1 MCRVLGVSQSG
12 FFAWQDRAACQRQ
25 RQDMVYLAHIRTAFA
40 LSNGTYGSPRMHRDL
55 VDESHAIGRHRTAR
69 LMRENQ
75 LIARPR
81 RRFKRTTD
89 SEHAWPVA
97 PNLVA
102 QDFTTEGPDRK
113 WGADISYIW
122 TAEGWLYL
130 AVVLDLFSRRV
141 VRWATSDRLKRGLAV
156 EALHRA
162 LVARNLTV
170 GVPQDVSDAIF
181 SLVND
186 ADPTK
191 KALFSLSGITT
202 GTTRTFTLPNT
213 SSELAILAGTQTFT
227 GNKTFSGTLT
237 ASGTVTVPA
246 ASASI
251 GTATTTAT
259 YGMGTG
265 ATTTGVTKTVNLGT
279 GGASGSTTIVNIGST
294 TAGAGGTTVVNTP
307 TVTFANAVTQ
317 VGMPQANL
325 TAQLLGLGGATA
337 DSTNRLSVNTP
348 ALLFNNAGAGIEA
361 TFNKAVAGNDAA
373 FAFKTG
379 FSARALIGL
388 LGNDDFGFKVSP
400 DGSAFF
406 DALKID
412 RTNGQMELPQPTI
425 LPGLSSAPSP
435 PPTGKAAVYARNR
448 AGAPWIDVMRP
459 SGRDFPLQ
467 PHFGV
472 NRIANWSPS
481 VTTTITTE
489 GLPITSVG
497 TVSHPTLAATNL
509 AASMRRWRLTSAA
522 VVDSA
527 ADQRSA
533 GWACWR
539 GNATGLGGWTF
550 VTRISLTTLQAT
562 GMGLFGLYGST
573 AALATTLTLATA
585 INCIGI
591 GFQRGT
597 HTRWQLVANDG
608 TGAPTLTDM
617 GASFAIAT
625 GGVLTLYIA
634 APPNGSS
641 VWVRVVDEVSGA
653 VFEQEISADLPAN
666 TQFLSPRLF
675 MNNGATAAAVAYDC
689 SGVYVE
695 TDY

>member
-1 MCRVLGVSQSG
+1 MSQSTNLALPYLG
-12 FFAWQDRAACQRQ
+12 ASQSQKHVTVNEGLRFLDVLVQIAVKSVSLSSPPGSPADGQRWIIGPAPTGLWAGRATQIAAWQDGAWVFYAPKDGWLAWNEATLTSLVFSAGSWVSLIGALLAAGVA
-25 RQDMVYLAHIRTAFA
+25 DTAFT
-40 LSNGTYGSPRMHRDL
+40 L
-55 VDESHAIGRHRTAR
+55 
-69 LMRENQ
+69 
-75 LIARPR
+75 
-81 RRFKRTTD
+81 TD
-89 SEHAWPVA
+89 
-97 PNLVA
+97 
-102 QDFTTEGPDRK
+102 
-113 WGADISYIW
+113 
-122 TAEGWLYL
+122 
-130 AVVLDLFSRRV
+130 
-141 VRWATSDRLKRGLAV
+141 
-156 EALHRA
+156 
-162 LVARNLTV
+162 
-170 GVPQDVSDAIF
+170 DV
-181 SLVND
+181 
-186 ADPTK
+186 DPTK
-191 KALFSLSGITT
+191 KATFELAGIST

-213 SSELAILAGTQTFT
+213 TSELAILAGTQTFT

-237 ASGTVTVPA
+237 ASGTVTVSA
-246 ASASI
+246 AAATI

-265 ATTTGVTKTVNLGT
+265 ATTTGLTKTVNLGT
-279 GGASGSTTIVNIGST
+279 GGASGSTTVVNIGPVA
-294 TAGAGGTTVVNTP
+294 AGAGGTTVVNTP

-337 DSTNRLSVNTP
+337 DSYNRLSINTP
-348 ALLFNNAGAGIEA
+348 AMLFNNAGAGIEA
-361 TFNKAVAGNDAA
+361 TVNKAAPANDAA

-388 LGNDDFGFKVSP
+388 LGSDNFGFKVSP
-400 DGSAFF
+400 DGSAFY
-406 DALKID
+406 DAFTID
-412 RTNGQMELPQPTI
+412 RTNGQVELPQPTI
-425 LPGLSSAPSP
+425 LPGLAAAPAP
-435 PPTGKAAVYARNR
+435 PPSGKIAVYARNR
-448 AGAPWIDVMRP
+448 AGAPWVDVMRP

-522 VVDSA
+522 VVDSVA
-527 ADQRSA
+527 EQRSA

-539 GNATGLGGWTF
+539 GNAAGLGGWTF
-550 VTRISLTTLQAT
+550 VTRLSLTTLQAT
-562 GMGLFGLYGST
+562 GMGFFGLYAST
-573 AALATTLTLATA
+573 AALATTLTLATVL
-585 INCIGI
+585 NCVGI

-597 HTRWQLVANDG
+597 HANWQLVTNDG

-625 GGVLTLYIA
+625 GGVLTLYVAA
-634 APPNGSS
+634 APNAAS
-641 VWVRVVDEVSGA
+641 VWVRLVNEVSGA
-653 VFEQEISADLPAN
+653 VFEAEITADLPAN
-666 TQFLSPRLF
+666 TQFLSPRLYL
-675 MNNGATAAAVAYDC
+675 NTGATAAAVAYDC

>member
-1 MCRVLGVSQSG
+1 MSQSTNLALPYLG
-12 FFAWQDRAACQRQ
+12 ASQSQKHVTVNEGLRFLDVLVQIAVKSAALSAPPGAPADGQRWIIGPAPTGLWAGRATQIAAWQDGAWVFYAAK
-25 RQDMVYLAHIRTAFA
+25 DGWLAWNEATLTSLVFSAGAWLSLIGALLAAGVADTAFT
-40 LSNGTYGSPRMHRDL
+40 L
-55 VDESHAIGRHRTAR
+55 
-69 LMRENQ
+69 
-75 LIARPR
+75 
-81 RRFKRTTD
+81 TD
-89 SEHAWPVA
+89 
-97 PNLVA
+97 
-102 QDFTTEGPDRK
+102 
-113 WGADISYIW
+113 
-122 TAEGWLYL
+122 
-130 AVVLDLFSRRV
+130 
-141 VRWATSDRLKRGLAV
+141 
-156 EALHRA
+156 
-162 LVARNLTV
+162 
-170 GVPQDVSDAIF
+170 
-181 SLVND
+181 D

-191 KALFSLSGITT
+191 KAVFELAGITT

-213 SSELAILAGTQTFT
+213 TSELAILAGTQTFT
-227 GNKTFSGTLT
+227 GNKTFTGTLT
-237 ASGTVTVPA
+237 ASGTVTVSA
-246 ASASI
+246 AAASI

-279 GGASGSTTIVNIGST
+279 GGASGSTTVVNIGPVA
-294 TAGAGGTTVVNTP
+294 AGAGGTTVVNTP

-337 DSTNRLSVNTP
+337 DSYNRLSINTP
-348 ALLFNNAGAGIEA
+348 AMLFNNAGAGIEA
-361 TFNKAVAGNDAA
+361 TVNKAAPANDAA

-388 LGNDDFGFKVSP
+388 LGSDNFGFKVSP
-400 DGSAFF
+400 DGSAFY
-406 DALKID
+406 DAITID
-412 RTNGQMELPQPTI
+412 RTNGQVELPQPTI
-425 LPGLSSAPSP
+425 LPGLAAAPAP
-435 PPTGKAAVYARNR
+435 PPSGKIAVYARNR
-448 AGAPWIDVMRP
+448 AGAPWVDVMRP

-522 VVDSA
+522 VLDSVA
-527 ADQRSA
+527 EQRSA

-539 GNATGLGGWTF
+539 GNAAGLGGWTF
-550 VTRISLTTLQAT
+550 VTRLSLTTVQAT
-562 GMGLFGLYGST
+562 GMGFFGLYGST
-573 AALATTLTLATA
+573 AALATTLTLATVL
-585 INCIGI
+585 NCVGV

-597 HTRWQLVANDG
+597 HANWQLVANDG

-625 GGVLTLYIA
+625 GGVLTLYVAA
-634 APPNGSS
+634 APNAAS
-641 VWVRVVDEVSGA
+641 VWVRLVNEVSGA
-653 VFEQEISADLPAN
+653 VFEAEITADLPAN
-666 TQFLSPRLF
+666 TQFLSPRLYL
-675 MNNGATAAAVAYDC
+675 NTGATAAAVAYDC

>member
-1 MCRVLGVSQSG
+1 MSDTSTHLGLPYLLAAQAQKHVTHNEALRVLDAMVQLSVL
-12 FFAWQDRAACQRQ
+12 DR
-25 RQDMVYLAHIRTAFA
+25 M
-40 LSNGTYGSPRMHRDL
+40 
-55 VDESHAIGRHRTAR
+55 
-69 LMRENQ
+69 
-75 LIARPR
+75 
-81 RRFKRTTD
+81 RTTP
-89 SEHAWPVA
+89 PVN
-97 PNLVA
+97 PTDGDRHLVA
-102 QDFTTEGPDRK
+102 S
-113 WGADISYIW
+113 GATGLWAGWDLNVAFW
-122 TAEGWLYL
+122 VDGVWLRLVPRQGWLVWI
-130 AVVLDLFSRRV
+130 AAEQAFVVWNGSAWDP
-141 VRWATSDRLKRGLAV
+141 
-156 EALHRA
+156 
-162 LVARNLTV
+162 V

-237 ASGTVTVPA
+237 ASGTVTVSA

-265 ATTTGVTKTVNLGT
+265 ATTTGVTKTLNLGT
-279 GGASGSTTIVNIGST
+279 GGASGSTTVVNIGPA

-337 DSTNRLSVNTP
+337 DSYNRVSVNTP

-361 TFNKAVAGNDAA
+361 TFNKGAAGNDAA

-388 LGNDDFGFKVSP
+388 LGNDDFSFKVSP

-412 RTNGQMELPQPTI
+412 RTNGQVELPQPTI
-425 LPGLSSAPSP
+425 LPGLSAAPSAPPS
-435 PPTGKAAVYARNR
+435 GKATVYARNR

-522 VVDSA
+522 VVDSV
-527 ADQRSA
+527 ADQRSS

-539 GNATGLGGWTF
+539 GNAAGLGGWTF

-562 GMGLFGLYGST
+562 GMGFFGLYGST
-573 AALATTLTLATA
+573 AALATTLALAA
-585 INCIGI
+585 AVNCIGI

-625 GGVLTLYIA
+625 GGVMTLYIA

-653 VFEQEISADLPAN
+653 VFEQEITADLPAN

-689 SGVYVE
+689 AGVYLE
-695 TDY
+695 TDF

>member
-1 MCRVLGVSQSG
+1 MSDITTHLLLPYILASQAQKHVTHNEALRLLDAMVQLSVL
-12 FFAWQDRAACQRQ
+12 DRT
-25 RQDMVYLAHIRTAFA
+25 RTAPPA
-40 LSNGTYGSPRMHRDL
+40 SPADGDRHIVASGATGLWAGWDL
-55 VDESHAIGRHRTAR
+55 NVAFWVDGVWMR
-69 LMRENQ
+69 LVP
-75 LIARPR
+75 RP
-81 RRFKRTTD
+81 
-89 SEHAWPVA
+89 
-97 PNLVA
+97 
-102 QDFTTEGPDRK
+102 
-113 WGADISYIW
+113 
-122 TAEGWLYL
+122 GWLAWIADE
-130 AVVLDLFSRRV
+130 AVF
-141 VRWATSDRLKRGLAV
+141 AV
-156 EALHRA
+156 W
-162 LVARNLTV
+162 NGSSWDPV
-170 GVPQDVSDAIF
+170 GEPVDVSDAVF

-186 ADPTK
+186 ADPTR
-191 KALFSLSGITT
+191 KALFSLSGIST

-237 ASGTVTVPA
+237 VSGTITVSA

-265 ATTTGVTKTVNLGT
+265 GTTTGVTKTLNLGT
-279 GGASGSTTIVNIGST
+279 GGAAGSTTVVNIGPAA
-294 TAGAGGTTVVNTP
+294 AGAGGTTVVNTP

-325 TAQLLGLGGATA
+325 TAYLLGLGGATA
-337 DSTNRLSVNTP
+337 DSYNRVSVNTP

-361 TFNKAVAGNDAA
+361 TVNKAAPANDAA

-388 LGNDDFGFKVSP
+388 LGNDDFSFKVSP

-406 DALKID
+406 EALKID
-412 RTNGQMELPQPTI
+412 RSNGQVELPQPTI
-425 LPGLSSAPSP
+425 LPGLSAAPAP
-435 PPTGKAAVYARNR
+435 PPAGNAAVYARTR

-481 VTTTITTE
+481 TTTTVNTE
-489 GLPITSVG
+489 GLPVTSVG
-497 TVSHPTLAATNL
+497 TVSTPTLAATNL

-527 ADQRSA
+527 AEQRSA

-539 GNATGLGGWTF
+539 GNAAGLGGWTF
-550 VTRISLTTLQAT
+550 VTRLSLTTLQAT
-562 GMGLFGLYGST
+562 GMGFFGLYGST
-573 AALATTLTLATA
+573 AALATTLTLATVL
-585 INCIGI
+585 NCIGI

-597 HTRWQLVANDG
+597 HANWQMVTNDG
-608 TGAPTLTDM
+608 TGAPTLSDM
-617 GASFAIAT
+617 GAPFAIAL
-625 GGVLTLYIA
+625 GGVLTLFIA

-641 VWVRVVDEVSGA
+641 VWVRAVNEVTGA
-653 VFEQEISADLPAN
+653 VFEQEITTDLPAN

-675 MNNGATAAAVAYDC
+675 LNTGATAAAVAYDC
-689 SGVYVE
+689 SGLYIE

>member
-1 MCRVLGVSQSG
+1 MSDTSTHLGLPYLLAAQAQKHVTHNEALRLLDAMVQLSVL
-12 FFAWQDRAACQRQ
+12 DR
-25 RQDMVYLAHIRTAFA
+25 T
-40 LSNGTYGSPRMHRDL
+40 
-55 VDESHAIGRHRTAR
+55 
-69 LMRENQ
+69 
-75 LIARPR
+75 
-81 RRFKRTTD
+81 RTTPPASPAD
-89 SEHAWPVA
+89 GDRH
-97 PNLVA
+97 LVA
-102 QDFTTEGPDRK
+102 S
-113 WGADISYIW
+113 GATGIW
-122 TAEGWLYL
+122 AGWDLNVAFWVDSVWMRLVPRPGWLVWI
-130 AVVLDLFSRRV
+130 AAEQVFIVWNGSAWDP
-141 VRWATSDRLKRGLAV
+141 
-156 EALHRA
+156 
-162 LVARNLTV
+162 V

-191 KALFSLSGITT
+191 KAVFSLSGITT

-237 ASGTVTVPA
+237 ASGTVTVSA

-279 GGASGSTTIVNIGST
+279 GGASGSTTVVNIGSA

-337 DSTNRLSVNTP
+337 DSYNRVSVNTP
-348 ALLFNNAGAGIEA
+348 ALLFNNAGAGVEA
-361 TFNKAVAGNDAA
+361 TVNKAAAGNDAA

-379 FSARALIGL
+379 FSVRALIGL
-388 LGNDDFGFKVSP
+388 LGNDDFSFKVSP

-412 RTNGQMELPQPTI
+412 RTNGQVELPQPTI
-425 LPGLSSAPSP
+425 LPGLNAAPSP
-435 PPTGKAAVYARNR
+435 PSIGKAAVYARNR

-497 TVSHPTLAATNL
+497 TVSHPTLAASNL

-527 ADQRSA
+527 AEQRSA

-539 GNATGLGGWTF
+539 GNAAGLGGWTF

-562 GMGLFGLYGST
+562 GMGFFGLYGST
-573 AALATTLTLATA
+573 AALATTLALAAA

-617 GASFAIAT
+617 GASFGIAT

-641 VWVRVVDEVSGA
+641 VWVRVVDEVFGA
-653 VFEQEISADLPAN
+653 VFEQEITTDLPPN

-695 TDY
+695 TDF

>member
-1 MCRVLGVSQSG
+1 MSDITTHLLLPYILASQAQKHVTHNEALRLLDAMVQLSVL
-12 FFAWQDRAACQRQ
+12 DRN
-25 RQDMVYLAHIRTAFA
+25 RTAPPASSVDGDRHIVASGATGLWAGWDLNVAFWVDGVWMR
-40 LSNGTYGSPRMHRDL
+40 LVPR
-55 VDESHAIGRHRTAR
+55 S
-69 LMRENQ
+69 
-75 LIARPR
+75 
-81 RRFKRTTD
+81 
-89 SEHAWPVA
+89 
-97 PNLVA
+97 
-102 QDFTTEGPDRK
+102 
-113 WGADISYIW
+113 
-122 TAEGWLYL
+122 GWL
-130 AVVLDLFSRRV
+130 AWIAAEQAFVVWNGSAWDP
-141 VRWATSDRLKRGLAV
+141 
-156 EALHRA
+156 
-162 LVARNLTV
+162 V
-170 GVPQDVSDAIF
+170 GEPVDVSDAVF

-191 KALFSLSGITT
+191 KALFSLSGIST

-237 ASGTVTVPA
+237 VSGTITVSA

-265 ATTTGVTKTVNLGT
+265 GTTTGVTKTVNLGT
-279 GGASGSTTIVNIGST
+279 GGAAGSTTVVNIGPAA
-294 TAGAGGTTVVNTP
+294 AGAGGTTVVNTP

-325 TAQLLGLGGATA
+325 TAYLLGLGGATA
-337 DSTNRLSVNTP
+337 DSYNRVSVNTP

-361 TFNKAVAGNDAA
+361 TVNKAAPANDAA

-388 LGNDDFGFKVSP
+388 LGNDDFSFKVSP

-406 DALKID
+406 EALKID
-412 RTNGQMELPQPTI
+412 RSNGQVELPQPTI
-425 LPGLSSAPSP
+425 LPGLSAAPAP
-435 PPTGKAAVYARNR
+435 PPAGNAAVYARTR

-481 VTTTITTE
+481 TTTTVNTE
-489 GLPITSVG
+489 GLPVTSVG
-497 TVSHPTLAATNL
+497 TVSTPTLAATNL

-527 ADQRSA
+527 AEQRSA

-539 GNATGLGGWTF
+539 GNAAGLGGWTF
-550 VTRISLTTLQAT
+550 VTRLSLTTLQAT
-562 GMGLFGLYGST
+562 GMGFFGLYGST
-573 AALATTLTLATA
+573 AALATTLTLATVL
-585 INCIGI
+585 NCIGI

-597 HTRWQLVANDG
+597 HANWQMVTNDG
-608 TGAPTLTDM
+608 TGAPTLSDM
-617 GASFAIAT
+617 GAPFAIAL
-625 GGVLTLYIA
+625 GGVLTLFIA

-641 VWVRVVDEVSGA
+641 VWVRAVNEVTGA
-653 VFEQEISADLPAN
+653 VFEQEITTDLPAN

-675 MNNGATAAAVAYDC
+675 LNTGATAAAVAYDC
-689 SGVYVE
+689 SGLYIE

>member
-1 MCRVLGVSQSG
+1 MSDATTHLLLPYILAAQAQKHVTHNEALRILDGLVQPSVL
-12 FFAWQDRAACQRQ
+12 D
-25 RQDMVYLAHIRTAFA
+25 
-40 LSNGTYGSPRMHRDL
+40 RDL
-55 VDESHAIGRHRTAR
+55 TAPPASPADGDRYIVASGATGAWAGWDLNVALWTDGVWLR
-69 LMRENQ
+69 LP
-75 LIARPR
+75 PR
-81 RRFKRTTD
+81 RGWR
-89 SEHAWPVA
+89 AWVEDEGLL
-97 PNLVA
+97 LVW
-102 QDFTTEGPDRK
+102 T
-113 WGADISYIW
+113 GAAWD
-122 TAEGWLYL
+122 
-130 AVVLDLFSRRV
+130 VVGEPR
-141 VRWATSDRLKRGLAV
+141 
-156 EALHRA
+156 
-162 LVARNLTV
+162 
-170 GVPQDVSDAIF
+170 DVSDAVF

-191 KALFSLSGITT
+191 KATFSLVGIST
-202 GTTRTFTLPNT
+202 GTTRSYTLPNT

-237 ASGTVTVPA
+237 ASGTVTISA

-251 GTATTTAT
+251 GTATTAAT

-265 ATTTGVTKTVNLGT
+265 ATTTGLTKTVNLGT
-279 GGASGSTTIVNIGST
+279 GGASGSTTVVNIGSAT
-294 TAGAGGTTVVNTP
+294 SGANGTTVVNSP

-325 TAQLLGLGGATA
+325 TAHLLGLGGATA

-348 ALLFNNAGAGIEA
+348 AVLVNNSGAGIEA
-361 TFNKAVAGNDAA
+361 TVNKAAPANDAA
-373 FAFKTG
+373 FAFKTNW
-379 FSARALIGL
+379 SARALIGL
-388 LGNDDFGFKVSP
+388 LRSDDFSFKVSP

-406 DALKID
+406 DAMRID
-412 RTNGQMELPQPTI
+412 RTSGQVELPQPTV
-425 LPGLSSAPSP
+425 LPGLSAAPTP
-435 PPTGKAAVYARNR
+435 PPPGKAAVYARSR

-481 VTTTITTE
+481 TGTTINSE

-527 ADQRSA
+527 ADQRST

-539 GNATGLGGWTF
+539 GNAAGLGGWTF
-550 VTRISLTTLQAT
+550 VTRVSLTTLQAT
-562 GMGLFGLYGST
+562 GMGFFGLYGST
-573 AALATTLTLATA
+573 AALATTLTLAA
-585 INCIGI
+585 VVNCIGI

-597 HTRWQLVANDG
+597 HANWQLVRNDG
-608 TGAPTLTDM
+608 AGAPTLTDM

-653 VFEQEISADLPAN
+653 IFEQEINADLPAA

-675 MNNGATAAAVAYDC
+675 LNTGATAAAVAFDC
-689 SGVYVE
+689 AGVYVE

>member
-1 MCRVLGVSQSG
+1 MSDTSTHLGLPYLLAAQAQKHVTHNEALRILDAMVQLSVLDRTRTIPPAGPADGDRHLVASGATGIWAGWDLNVAFWVDGVWMRLVPRQG
-12 FFAWQDRAACQRQ
+12 WLVWIAAEQ
-25 RQDMVYLAHIRTAFA
+25 AFA
-40 LSNGTYGSPRMHRDL
+40 VWNGS
-55 VDESHAIGRHRTAR
+55 
-69 LMRENQ
+69 
-75 LIARPR
+75 
-81 RRFKRTTD
+81 
-89 SEHAWPVA
+89 AWEP
-97 PNLVA
+97 
-102 QDFTTEGPDRK
+102 
-113 WGADISYIW
+113 
-122 TAEGWLYL
+122 
-130 AVVLDLFSRRV
+130 
-141 VRWATSDRLKRGLAV
+141 
-156 EALHRA
+156 
-162 LVARNLTV
+162 V

-186 ADPTK
+186 TDPTK

-202 GTTRTFTLPNT
+202 GTTRTYSLPNT
-213 SSELAILAGTQTFT
+213 SSELAILAGTQTFM

-237 ASGTVTVPA
+237 ASGTVTVSA
-246 ASASI
+246 TSASI

-265 ATTTGVTKTVNLGT
+265 ATTTGVTKTVNIGT
-279 GGASGSTTIVNIGST
+279 GGASGSITVVNIGSAA
-294 TAGAGGTTVVNTP
+294 AGAAGTTVVNTP

-337 DSTNRLSVNTP
+337 DSYNRVSVNTP

-361 TFNKAVAGNDAA
+361 TFNKAAAGNDAA

-388 LGNDDFGFKVSP
+388 LGNDDFSFKVSP

-412 RTNGQMELPQPTI
+412 RTSGQVELPQPTI
-425 LPGLSSAPSP
+425 LPGLSAAPSAPPS
-435 PPTGKAAVYARNR
+435 GKAAVYARNR

-481 VTTTITTE
+481 ITTTITTE

-527 ADQRSA
+527 AEQRSA

-539 GNATGLGGWTF
+539 GNAAGLGGWTF
-550 VTRISLTTLQAT
+550 VTRISLTTLQAS
-562 GMGLFGLYGST
+562 GMAFFGLYGST
-573 AALATTLTLATA
+573 AALVVSRMWWKFSCGDLRALGFGPDQATRSRV
-585 INCIGI
+585 IGS
-591 GFQRGT
+591 
-597 HTRWQLVANDG
+597 
-608 TGAPTLTDM
+608 M
-617 GASFAIAT
+617 G
-625 GGVLTLYIA
+625 
-634 APPNGSS
+634 
-641 VWVRVVDEVSGA
+641 
-653 VFEQEISADLPAN
+653 
-666 TQFLSPRLF
+666 
-675 MNNGATAAAVAYDC
+675 
-689 SGVYVE
+689 
-695 TDY
+695 

>member
-1 MCRVLGVSQSG
+1 MSDITTHLLLPYILASQAQKHVTHNEALRLLDAMVQLSVLDRTRNAPPVSPTDGDRHIVASGATGLWAGWDLNVAFWVDGVWMRLVPRPG
-12 FFAWQDRAACQRQ
+12 WLAWIADEA
-25 RQDMVYLAHIRTAFA
+25 AFA
-40 LSNGTYGSPRMHRDL
+40 VWNGS
-55 VDESHAIGRHRTAR
+55 
-69 LMRENQ
+69 
-75 LIARPR
+75 
-81 RRFKRTTD
+81 
-89 SEHAWPVA
+89 AWDPVGE
-97 PNLVA
+97 PVN
-102 QDFTTEGPDRK
+102 
-113 WGADISYIW
+113 
-122 TAEGWLYL
+122 
-130 AVVLDLFSRRV
+130 
-141 VRWATSDRLKRGLAV
+141 
-156 EALHRA
+156 
-162 LVARNLTV
+162 
-170 GVPQDVSDAIF
+170 VSDAIF
-181 SLVND
+181 SLVNN

-191 KALFSLSGITT
+191 RATFSLSGIST

-237 ASGTVTVPA
+237 VSGTVTVSA
-246 ASASI
+246 AAASI
-251 GTATTTAT
+251 GTAITAAT

-265 ATTTGVTKTVNLGT
+265 VNPTGVTKTLNLGT
-279 GGASGSTTIVNIGST
+279 GGASGSTTVVNIGSA

-307 TVTFANAVTQ
+307 TVTFANFVTQ

-325 TAQLLGLGGATA
+325 TAQLLGLGGATG
-337 DSTNRLSVNTP
+337 DSYNRLSMNTP
-348 ALLFNNAGAGIEA
+348 AVLLNNAGAGIEA
-361 TFNKAVAGNDAA
+361 TVNKAAVGNDAA

-388 LGNDDFGFKVSP
+388 LGNDDFSFKVSP

-406 DALKID
+406 EALKID
-412 RTNGQMELPQPTI
+412 RTNGQVELPQPTI
-425 LPGLSSAPSP
+425 LPGLSAAPIP
-435 PPTGKAAVYARNR
+435 PPAGKASVYARTR

-489 GLPITSVG
+489 GLPITNVG

-522 VVDSA
+522 VVDSVA
-527 ADQRSA
+527 EQRSA

-539 GNATGLGGWTF
+539 GNAAGLGGWTF
-550 VTRISLTTLQAT
+550 VTRLSLTTLQAT
-562 GMGLFGLYGST
+562 GMGFFGLYGST
-573 AALATTLTLATA
+573 AALATTLTLATVL
-585 INCIGI
+585 NFIGI

-597 HTRWQLVANDG
+597 HANWQLVANDG

-617 GASFAIAT
+617 SAAFAIAT
-625 GGVLTLYIA
+625 GGVVTLFIG

-641 VWVRVVDEVSGA
+641 IWVRAVNEVTGA
-653 VFEQEISADLPAN
+653 VFEQEITADLPAN
-666 TQFLSPRLF
+666 TQFLSPRFYL
-675 MNNGATAAAVAYDC
+675 NTGATAAAVAYDC
-689 SGVYVE
+689 SGLYIE